1 MDPPGQRMFDPN
13 AWILVQTHPFIQ
25 HPARYVEAQTIRQTT
40 VREASEENRKIQA
53 HPPLEKM
60 RLQGG
65 GAQTVQMNIQENVH
79 ADGVTN
85 LDTFCPNVLPDMT
98 ARS

>member
-1 MDPPGQRMFDPN
+1 MDPPGQRMFGPN

-25 HPARYVEAQTIRQTT
+25 HPARYVEAQTIRHTT
-40 VREASEENRKIQA
+40 VREAGEENQKIQD
-53 HPPLEKM
+53 HPPPEKM

-65 GAQTVQMNIQENVH
+65 GAQTARMDIQENVH
-79 ADGVTN
+79 VDGVTN
-85 LDTFCPNVLPDMT
+85 LDTLHPNVLPDTT

>member
-1 MDPPGQRMFDPN
+1 MDPPRQRMFDPN

-25 HPARYVEAQTIRQTT
+25 HPARYVEARTIRQTT
-40 VREASEENRKIQA
+40 VREASKENRKIQA

-65 GAQTVQMNIQENVH
+65 GTQTV
-79 ADGVTN
+79 
-85 LDTFCPNVLPDMT
+85 
-98 ARS
+98 